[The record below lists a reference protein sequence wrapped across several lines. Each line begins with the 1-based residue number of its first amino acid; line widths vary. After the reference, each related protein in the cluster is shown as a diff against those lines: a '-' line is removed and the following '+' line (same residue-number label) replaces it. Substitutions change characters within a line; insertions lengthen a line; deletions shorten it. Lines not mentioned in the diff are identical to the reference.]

1 MYAGPGAGPLLAAAS
16 AWNGL
21 AGELHSSATS
31 FLSVTQDLAGSF
43 WLGPSAAAMMAVSA
57 QYAGFLRTAAA
68 QAEQAAG
75 QAAATASAFE
85 AALAATV
92 QPAVVTANRGLVQLL
107 AATNWLGQNAPA
119 IMDIEAAYEQMWA
132 LDVAAMAGYHFDAS
146 AAAQRLAPWQ
156 QLLHDIGLNH
166 AYHNAHSHGSVASVG
181 GATTGSGA
189 ADVGTGNTGSQN
201 LGYGNTGSNN
211 IGLGNYGNSNV
222 GFGNTGSWD
231 IGFGLTGDHQIGFGA
246 FNSGSGN
253 IGFGNSGTGNIGF
266 FNSGTGNV
274 GIGNSGS
281 FNTGMWNSG
290 SGGVGLP
297 PGVWSGTAAEAAM
310 AAGNPDAGLLGGA
323 NYVTG
328 GLGAANFGSGMLT
341 SAAAN
346 TGGLTPG
353 VVNPSASYAA
363 PAASP
368 ASFNA
373 VSPDAGIGNA
383 ASAQSAAANLR
394 TPAAFYPTA
403 GDDAGLRGAAV
414 RDPVTGG
421 TGSGIP
427 NSNFFKGERSAGS
440 AGAGTKEPS
449 PTE

>member
-21 AGELHSSATS
+21 AGELHSSAAS
-31 FLSVTQDLAGSF
+31 FLSVTQDLAGGS

-85 AALAATV
+85 AALASTV

-156 QLLHDIGLNH
+156 RLLHNIGLDH
-166 AYHNAHSHGSVASVG
+166 AYHNAHSRGGVAPVG
-181 GATTGSGA
+181 GASAGSG
-189 ADVGTGNTGSQN
+189 GNMGPGNAGSQN
-201 LGYGNTGSNN
+201 LSYANTGSNN
-211 IGLGNYGNSNV
+211 IGFGNYGNSNV

-231 IGFGLTGDHQIGFGA
+231 IGFGLTGDHQIGFGG
-246 FNSGSGN
+246 FNSGSDN
-253 IGFGNSGTGNIGF
+253 IGFGNSGTENISIF
-266 FNSGTGNV
+266 DSGTGNV
-274 GIGNSGS
+274 SIGNSGS

-290 SGGVGLP
+290 TAGVGMP
-297 PGVWSGTAAEAAM
+297 PGIWNGTAAESGLAAS
-310 AAGNPDAGLLGGA
+310 NVDASLLGPG

-328 GLGAANFGSGMLT
+328 GFGVANFGSGLLN

-346 TGGLTPG
+346 TGGLT
-353 VVNPSASYAA
+353 
-363 PAASP
+363 
-368 ASFNA
+368 
-373 VSPDAGIGNA
+373 
-383 ASAQSAAANLR
+383 L
-394 TPAAFYPTA
+394 
-403 GDDAGLRGAAV
+403 
-414 RDPVTGG
+414 
-421 TGSGIP
+421 
-427 NSNFFKGERSAGS
+427 
-440 AGAGTKEPS
+440 
-449 PTE
+449 